1 MSERKLT
8 LRPRQDADLPT
19 LWRWLHGEE
28 NPEWRQWDGPYFL
41 DKPTNL
47 SYAAYLQKVQS
58 TEPSLDRQIIAL
70 NGECIGMVTRY
81 EEDPAGGGWWEL
93 GIVIYDP
100 QHWGAGLGRE
110 ALKQWTARTFHE
122 TNAHIITLTTWSGN
136 ERMVRSA
143 GRVGYRECARITEA
157 RSWQGKRWDSVK
169 LAILRRE
176 WLQD

>member
-47 SYAAYLQKVQS
+47 SYEAYLQKVQS

-100 QHWGAGLGRE
+100 QH
-110 ALKQWTARTFHE
+110 
-122 TNAHIITLTTWSGN
+122 
-136 ERMVRSA
+136 
-143 GRVGYRECARITEA
+143 
-157 RSWQGKRWDSVK
+157 
-169 LAILRRE
+169 
-176 WLQD
+176 